1 MIRSPIRPTAMP
13 RASGAAR
20 ASATW
25 KNRNPN
31 RRMLIAF
38 AIVAPAMPPSSE
50 MPPFQMYSVSIGAG
64 ANSDQCA
71 ST

>member
-1 MIRSPIRPTAMP
+1 MMRSPIRPIAMP
-13 RASGAAR
+13 RANGAAS

-25 KNRNPN
+25 KKRNPN

-38 AIVAPAMPPSSE
+38 AIVAPAIPPSSE
-50 MPPFQMYSVSIGAG
+50 IPPFQISNASTGLG
-64 ANSDQCA
+64 ANSDQWA

>member
-1 MIRSPIRPTAMP
+1 MMRSPIRPTAMP
-13 RASGAAR
+13 SASGAAS

-25 KNRNPN
+25 KKRSPN

-38 AIVAPAMPPSSE
+38 AIVAPAIPPSSE
-50 MPPFQMYSVSIGAG
+50 IPPFQIRSASTGLG

-71 ST
+71 TT